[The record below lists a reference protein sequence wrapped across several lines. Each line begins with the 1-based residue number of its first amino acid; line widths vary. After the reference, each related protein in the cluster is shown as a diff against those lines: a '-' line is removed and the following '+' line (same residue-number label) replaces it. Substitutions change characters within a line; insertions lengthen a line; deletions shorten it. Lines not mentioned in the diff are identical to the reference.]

1 MRTWTAD
8 AITTGHPAQVL
19 DVLTDPH
26 AISRWA
32 PIPFEVEGLDSDR
45 LEPGT
50 RARVVGKLAGF
61 GVAFDV
67 EVNEAGE
74 DGLSLVADGPIGID
88 VDYQLRPHATG
99 SAVRAAVSVR
109 PGSGLRGRL
118 LAQAT
123 EALLAGGA
131 LAQAVG
137 RIARDVNS
145 GTPELA
151 LAA

>member
-8 AITTGHPAQVL
+8 AITTGHPTQVL
-19 DVLTDPH
+19 DVLTDPE

-32 PIPFEVEGLDSDR
+32 PVPFEVEGLDSDR

-67 EVNEAGE
+67 EVNEADE
-74 DGLSLVADGPIGID
+74 RGLSLFADGPIGID
-88 VDYQLRPHATG
+88 VDYAVQPHAKG

-131 LAQAVG
+131 LTQAVG
-137 RIARDVNS
+137 RIVRDVNS
-145 GTPELA
+145 GAPELA